1 MDLKR
6 PRKLDLNKP
15 LLSTKKLSIVVSGTS
30 CASTSVGK
38 TVKNNTCYE
47 ERVPFSWE
55 RTAGKP
61 KDVAGDHNEEETP
74 RLRLPPCLWHPPNE
88 EPISDNEADKGNDHH
103 EDQDGCVEDVEDD
116 NDVDEMFESDLLSDA
131 MEVVSLSD
139 ALDIVQKTERARR
152 KSANEGLRLKLE
164 EDSNNNNGNESPN
177 YLIKRFLPDA
187 TALAASST
195 LHLSKNMIMEN
206 KICDSSGSY
215 LDAYVTTPKGCG
227 LEVLFPWRLKHKL
240 CAMKSPVLPCS
251 SISMQK
257 QQHQNRRKGR
267 GSDHKQ
273 CTNYKV

>member
-15 LLSTKKLSIVVSGTS
+15 LMSTKRLSIVVAHTS
-30 CASTSVGK
+30 CSSTSLGKK
-38 TVKNNTCYE
+38 TVQNNTSVEE

-55 RTAGKP
+55 KAAGKP
-61 KDVAGDHNEEETP
+61 KDVGDYHNEEETP
-74 RLRLPPCLWHPPNE
+74 RLRPPPCLWYPPNQ
-88 EPISDNEADKGNDHH
+88 EPEAENESDKACVAADD
-103 EDQDGCVEDVEDD
+103 DDEDD
-116 NDVDEMFESDLLSDA
+116 EKFDSGVLTDA
-131 MEVVSLSD
+131 MEVFSLSD
-139 ALDIVQKTERARR
+139 ALDIVQKSERARR
-152 KSANEGLRLKLE
+152 RSANEGLRLKLE

-195 LHLSKNMIMEN
+195 LHFPESITDN
-206 KICDSSGSY
+206 KICDSSGSFVG
-215 LDAYVTTPKGCG
+215 AYVDSPKGCG

-257 QQHQNRRKGR
+257 QHQNRAKNR
-267 GSDHKQ
+267 GSAHKH
-273 CTNYKV
+273 CTKCEDN